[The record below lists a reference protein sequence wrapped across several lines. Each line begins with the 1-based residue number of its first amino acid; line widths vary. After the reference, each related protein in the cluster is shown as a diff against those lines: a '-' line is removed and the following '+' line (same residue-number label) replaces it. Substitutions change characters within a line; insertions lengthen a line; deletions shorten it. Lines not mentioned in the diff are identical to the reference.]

1 MTSRI
6 PSIVDDITVR
16 LIAAIILVLST
27 LALLTSAWWLYAL
40 LAVDFTLRAVLGPRP
55 SPLARLVGA
64 VRPRI
69 GVAPRPTAFAPKR
82 FAAGIGAVMTLAA
95 ATLLLLQPALGAAAG
110 TVALVIGVAM
120 VLFPLLEAAFG
131 FCVGCRIFAGLI
143 RLGVVSED
151 VCVDCAPSGA
161 RTRPTSTAKA

>member
-1 MTSRI
+1 MTPRI
-6 PSIVDDITVR
+6 PSIVDDVNVR
-16 LIAAIILVLST
+16 LIAAIILILST
-27 LALLTSAWWLYAL
+27 AALLTSVWWLYAL
-40 LAVDFTLRAVLGPRP
+40 LAADFTLRAAFGPRP

-64 VRPRI
+64 LRPRV
-69 GVAPRPTAFAPKR
+69 GAAPRPTAFAPKR

-95 ATLLLLQPALGAAAG
+95 AALLLLEPAAG
-110 TVALVIGVAM
+110 AGAGIAALVIGLAM

-151 VCVDCAPSGA
+151 VCVDCAPTGPR
-161 RTRPTSTAKA
+161 RTRASTAKA